1 VYVAATRD
9 AAQRCICAFSKVV
22 GKSGDFMKSYIQ
34 ISTTTETKEEAQKIA
49 QYLVKQKLA
58 ACMQIIGPIESTYR
72 WRGNVEIANEW
83 LCLIKTREALFNKVQ
98 AAIKQLHSYETPE
111 IIAIS
116 IVKGSKEYLNWLY
129 EETENKS

>member
-1 VYVAATRD
+1 MHLLLFA
-9 AAQRCICAFSKVV
+9 KVV

-49 QYLVKQKLA
+49 QYLVEQKLA
-58 ACMQIIGPIESTYR
+58 ACVQITGPIESTYR
-72 WRGNVEIANEW
+72 WKGNVETASEW
-83 LCLIKTREALFNKVQ
+83 LCLIKTREDLFNKVE
-98 AAIKQLHSYETPE
+98 AAIKKMHSYETPE

-116 IVKGSKEYLNWLY
+116 IVKGSKEYLNWLN